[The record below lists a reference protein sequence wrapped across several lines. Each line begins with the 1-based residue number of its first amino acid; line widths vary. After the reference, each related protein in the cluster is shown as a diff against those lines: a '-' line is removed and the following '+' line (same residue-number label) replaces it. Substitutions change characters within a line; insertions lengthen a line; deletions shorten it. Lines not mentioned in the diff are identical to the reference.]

1 MLIFRRE
8 TMDQISPQ
16 NSSMTPNKVT
26 EVTKIS
32 KSEMNGR
39 ENAQS
44 QFTNSDSNKSPSKQ
58 EVEAMIKGL
67 NDFLKPHH
75 SSIQFKLYDKL
86 NEYYVQVVDDQSN
99 QVIQEIPSKK
109 LLDAYS
115 TMLEFIGVLV
125 DKKI

>member
-1 MLIFRRE
+1 
-8 TMDQISPQ
+8 MDQISPQ
-16 NSSMTPNKVT
+16 NSSTTFNKVT

-32 KSEMNGR
+32 KSEKIGR
-39 ENAQS
+39 EDTQS
-44 QFTNSDSNKSPSKQ
+44 QFANSDSNNSPSKKD
-58 EVEAMIKGL
+58 VEAVVKVI
-67 NDFLKPHH
+67 NDFLKPHQ
-75 SSIQFKLYDKL
+75 SSLQFKLYDKL

-115 TMLEFIGVLV
+115 SMLEFIGVLV

>member
-1 MLIFRRE
+1 
-8 TMDQISPQ
+8 MDQISPQ
-16 NSSMTPNKVT
+16 NSSMTLNKVT